1 MQESFLHFIWQYRL
15 YFPGLK
21 TTSGFDV
28 EVVKTG
34 VLNRDAGPDFSNARI
49 KIDRTLWAGNVEIH
63 VRSSDWFHH
72 NHQNDAAYSNIILHV
87 VFEHDKIITGTNDVV
102 IPEVALKG
110 RILDDVYKKYFYY
123 LNNRNWIPCEKDLNQ
138 VQPITMKSWMERL
151 FIERLERKTKSHQ
164 RLLQHNNNSL
174 SETFYQVLAAN
185 FGFKTNDEP
194 FALLSRLLPLSILQK
209 HKNSLFQIEALL
221 FGCAGLLSE
230 DFRDDYPNQ
239 LQAEFKFLKK
249 KYSLSQM
256 EPHLWKFLRLRPV
269 NFPTIRI
276 AQFAAIIHKS
286 VHLLS
291 KIIEAESV
299 KDLRSFFDVAAS
311 EYWND
316 HYSFDKQSKLQIKN
330 LGASATDVIILNS
343 VVQMLF
349 FYSKIK
355 GLPEYQD
362 KAIRLMLEMKPESN
376 SILKKWDELGVKAQN
391 AFESQA
397 LLELKNSYCKQ
408 KKCLQCNVGAT
419 LLRTAGEN
427 ESP

>member
-1 MQESFLHFIWQYRL
+1 
-15 YFPGLK
+15 
-21 TTSGFDV
+21 
-28 EVVKTG
+28 
-34 VLNRDAGPDFSNARI
+34 
-49 KIDRTLWAGNVEIH
+49 
-63 VRSSDWFHH
+63 
-72 NHQNDAAYSNIILHV
+72 
-87 VFEHDKIITGTNDVV
+87 
-102 IPEVALKG
+102 
-110 RILDDVYKKYFYY
+110 
-123 LNNRNWIPCEKDLNQ
+123 
-138 VQPITMKSWMERL
+138 
-151 FIERLERKTKSHQ
+151 
-164 RLLQHNNNSL
+164 
-174 SETFYQVLAAN
+174 
-185 FGFKTNDEP
+185 
-194 FALLSRLLPLSILQK
+194 LQK